1 MGTFSAIVGGVGGLA
16 IIMGIVVALSI
27 VTPVINNVTL
37 GWTFWFG
44 LAAVLLLGAIAL
56 KPNQNED

>member
-1 MGTFSAIVGGVGGLA
+1 MGTFSAIVGGIGGLSA
-16 IIMGIVVALSI
+16 IMGIIVGLGV
-27 VTPVINNVTL
+27 VTPVINNVTI

-56 KPNQNED
+56 KPNQSD